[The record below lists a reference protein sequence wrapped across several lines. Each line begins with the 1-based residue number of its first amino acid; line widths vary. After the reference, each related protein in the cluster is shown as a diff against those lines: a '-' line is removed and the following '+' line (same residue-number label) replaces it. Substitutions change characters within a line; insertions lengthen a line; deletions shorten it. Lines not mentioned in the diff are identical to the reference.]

1 MDDTVLK
8 ITLAA
13 FLHDIGKFAEGG
25 MELLPGFEDGNA
37 GLYLPQFNNEYT
49 HRHALYTAAFI
60 DHIEKLLPAVFNKAN
75 WGLDDPFMN
84 LAAGH
89 HKPETPLQWIIAMA
103 DRLSSGMDRIEF
115 DEYNKSIAWQNYR
128 KTRLLPLFEHLGKD
142 VYPTMRD
149 KYCWCYPLKEISA
162 ANIFPERRETHE
174 PDENAI
180 ARNEYKRLFD
190 EFIFALEKLKHRKES
205 VTLWLEHLDSL
216 LLIFTSTIPAA
227 RAGNIVPDVALY
239 DHSRITAALASAL
252 YIHHKETGTLNITSV
267 QDDKPSKFLLIGGDS
282 YGIQDFI
289 FSDGGETGKARSKI
303 LRGRSFAVSLFSE
316 LAADMLCREIGLSSL
331 SVVLNAAGKFT
342 IIAPNTPRIKE
353 VIGKVEKE
361 INAWFMK
368 TTYGDSS
375 FGIGWVE
382 ACPADFTGDRFTAL
396 WEKTG
401 QSMER
406 RKFTKIDMD
415 RYGGAV
421 PGYLDEFHNE
431 LKRPLCPFCGKRPSS
446 PEVEG
451 KPILGDAQSA
461 CTLCHDHIFLGEK
474 IVKKDQLA
482 ILQADAQIHDKGN
495 SLSEP
500 IFGRYQVAFLD
511 GGLNELARQGA
522 LLKHW
527 DISIQKD
534 GSVQKN
540 ITARFMKGYVPLVSE
555 ADLHD
560 DRILS
565 DEKSEGRTLE
575 DIEGLELG
583 NLMTFGHIAAKAR
596 NQTDEG
602 LFQGIQALGVLKADV
617 DQLGMLMAAGIPPG
631 MFSISRLAA
640 LSRQLD
646 FFFCVYL
653 PHLLKT
659 DSRFQDIYTV
669 FAGGDDLFLIGPWNR
684 IIDLSLHLRKAFAWY
699 VCANPE
705 IHFSAGI
712 TLHKPG
718 TPLRRLA
725 EAAEEA
731 LAHAKVADRNRITLF
746 GQTATWDE
754 FAKISSIKEQL
765 LSWWDG
771 GLVNKAMAYRL
782 NDFIDR
788 AQQARQVLAKGEA
801 DLHNMESLKWRALFS
816 YSTERNIGKGLPA
829 EDRRARIKEF
839 AQAARWLEEHGSCLK
854 MALWDVIYNK
864 RYGG

>member
-13 FLHDIGKFAEGG
+13 FLHDIGKFAEEG

-60 DHIEKLLPAVFNKAN
+60 DHIEKLLPTVFNKAN

-89 HKPETPLQWIIAMA
+89 HKPQTPLQWIIAMA
-103 DRLSSGMDRIEF
+103 DRLSSGMDRTEF
-115 DEYNKSIAWQNYR
+115 DGYNKAIAWKDYR
-128 KTRLLPLFEHLGKD
+128 KTRLMPLFEHLGKD
-142 VYPTMRD
+142 AYPSVRD
-149 KYCWCYPLKEISA
+149 EYLWCYPLKEISA
-162 ANIFPERRETHE
+162 SNIFPEKREAHE
-174 PDENAI
+174 PDDNMI
-180 ARNEYKRLFD
+180 ARDEYKKLFD
-190 EFIFALEKLKHRKES
+190 ELVFALEKLRHREEN

-216 LLIFTSTIPAA
+216 MLIFTSTIPAA
-227 RAGNIVPDVALY
+227 RAGNVIPDVALY

-252 YIHHKETGTLNITSV
+252 YIHHKETGTLDIPSV
-267 QDDKPSKFLLIGGDS
+267 QDDKPSKFLLVGGDS

-303 LRGRSFAVSLFSE
+303 LRGRSFAVTLFSE

-331 SVVLNAAGKFT
+331 SIALNAAGKFT
-342 IIAPNTPRIKE
+342 IIAPNTPRTKE
-353 VIGKVEKE
+353 VISQVEEE
-361 INAWFMK
+361 INAWLMK
-368 TTYGDSS
+368 TTYGESS
-375 FGIGWVE
+375 FGVCWVE
-382 ACPADFTGDRFTAL
+382 ACPADFTGGRFTAL
-396 WEKTG
+396 WEKAG

-421 PGYLDEFHNE
+421 PGYLDDFHND
-431 LKRPLCPFCGKRPSS
+431 LKRSLCPFCGKRPSS

-451 KPILGDAQSA
+451 EHILSDVQSA

-482 ILQADAQIHDKGN
+482 ILQADAQIRGKGN

-527 DISIQKD
+527 DISIQED

-555 ADLHD
+555 PDLND

-565 DEKSEGRTLE
+565 EEKSQKRTLE
-575 DIEGLELG
+575 DIEGLEPG
-583 NLMTFGHIAAKAR
+583 NLKTFGHIAAKAR
-596 NQTDEG
+596 NPGDG
-602 LFQGIQALGVLKADV
+602 GRFQGIQALGVLKADV
-617 DQLGMLMAAGIPPG
+617 DQLGMLMAAGIQPD

-640 LSRQLD
+640 LSRQLN

-659 DSRFQDIYTV
+659 NTRFQDVYTV

-684 IIDLSLHLRKAFAWY
+684 IIDLGLHLRKAFERY

-731 LAHAKVADRNRITLF
+731 LTHAKAADRNHITLF
-746 GQTATWDE
+746 GQTATWDD
-754 FAKISSIKEQL
+754 FAKISHIKENL
-765 LSWWDG
+765 RSWVDN
-771 GLVNKAMAYRL
+771 GLVSSAMVYRL

-788 AQQARQVLAKGEA
+788 AQKARQVLANGEA
-801 DLHNMESLKWRALFS
+801 DLHDMESLKWRALFR
-816 YSTERNIGKGLPA
+816 YSTERTIGKGLPA
-829 EDRRARIKEF
+829 EDRRARIEEF
-839 AQAARWLEEHGSCLK
+839 TQAALWLEEHGALLK
-854 MALWDVIYNK
+854 MALWDVIYNN
-864 RYGG
+864 R